1 MPEKPLSL
9 HELLNMVRQTLE
21 MTMPESYWVQ
31 AELSEVRENVSGH
44 CYLEL
49 VETSSNGR
57 GLTAKVRAV
66 VWRNTYALLKPH
78 FERETGRRL
87 QAGMKVLVR
96 VAVSFHEI
104 YGLSFVVSDIDPGY
118 TLGDLA
124 LRRKQILMRLE
135 QEGVLDMNKELTLP
149 RSVQR
154 IAVISS
160 GTAAGYGDFCHQLQS
175 NSRGFVFYT
184 RLFPAL
190 MQGDHVTDSI
200 INALNVISESA
211 LDWDAVVIIRGGGA
225 VSDLNGFESYDLAC
239 NCAQYPIPIIT
250 GIGHE
255 RDDTVIDFVAHT
267 RCKTPTAVADFLITR
282 AEDAWQQTECA
293 AKRLQQLVKSR
304 VSAEQERVR
313 NALFRLPQT
322 VHRLCENE
330 HRRYHDLG
338 SRVQFAVQR
347 IFATQD
353 QRQQNAAYRMRFL
366 SSALL
371 TRHRNELQR
380 QERQLRADARYNIAR
395 ADKRMSRVEQTIR
408 LSDPSHLLKLG
419 YSITRCKGRAVTQ
432 SSQLR
437 LGDVLVTQFASG
449 QVESRVTG
457 HGNTEQ
463 TQP

>member
-1 MPEKPLSL
+1 MFEKPLSL
-9 HELLNMVRQTLE
+9 HELLGMVRQTLE
-21 MTMPESYWVQ
+21 MSMPEAYWVQ

-49 VETSSNGR
+49 VETSPSGK

-124 LRRKQILMRLE
+124 LRRKQILTCLE

-160 GTAAGYGDFCHQLQS
+160 GTAAGYGDFCHQLRA
-175 NSRGFVFYT
+175 NSRGFIFYT

-190 MQGDHVTDSI
+190 MQGDRVADSI
-200 INALNVISESA
+200 IKALNTISESE

-255 RDDTVIDFVAHT
+255 RDDTVIDFVVHT
-267 RCKTPTAVADFLITR
+267 RCKTPTAVADFLITHS
-282 AEDAWQQTECA
+282 EEAWQQTEREA
-293 AKRLQQLVKSR
+293 LRLQQMVKSR
-304 VSAEQERVR
+304 IAIEQERVR
-313 NALFRLPQT
+313 NALFRLPQA
-322 VHRLCENE
+322 VHQLCETE
-330 HRRYHDLG
+330 HRRHHDWAA
-338 SRVQFAVQR
+338 RVQFAVQR
-347 IFATQD
+347 TFAAQK
-353 QRQQNAAYRMRFL
+353 QRQQNAAYRMHF
-366 SSALL
+366 SATSLL

-380 QERQLRADARYNIAR
+380 QERQLRADARYSIAQF
-395 ADKRMSRVEQTIR
+395 DKRMSRVEQTIR

-419 YSITRCKGRAVTQ
+419 YSITRCNGRAVTN

-437 LGDVLVTQFASG
+437 LGDVLVTQLASG
-449 QVESRVTG
+449 KIESRVTKN
-457 HGNTEQ
+457 GNTEQ